1 MTLLLICLSIF
12 FPDRASSPEV
22 PSESGARGGGGGGG
36 GAKALF
42 KRGTNAIK
50 LKPTSKS
57 ALSIIN
63 DAKSGGDANEG

>member
-1 MTLLLICLSIF
+1 MTLVLICLSIF
-12 FPDRASSPEV
+12 YPDRASSPEA
-22 PSESGARGGGGGGG
+22 PSESGAKGGGGG

>member
-1 MTLLLICLSIF
+1 MSNF
-12 FPDRASSPEV
+12 APNRDNSPSSPQA
-22 PSESGARGGGGGGG
+22 PCESGASGGGG

-63 DAKSGGDANEG
+63 DTKSGDANEG